1 MASNTQQTESI
12 RKRKDK
18 PNKANRKAE
27 LKRTAKNVEVLRKAA
42 KAE

>member
-1 MASNTQQTESI
+1 MASNTQQTDSI

-18 PNKANRKAE
+18 PNKVNRKAE
-27 LKRTAKNVEVLRKAA
+27 LKRMAKNVEALRKAA